1 MQSKKQFTTSPRFLI
16 GFGVCIVLFLILFC
30 PVLTSLVQDWIRLP
44 DFSHGILVPLV
55 SFYLV
60 WERRTR
66 LPGSTCPDNWG
77 LVLLALGIAL
87 LLFGRLA
94 AESFTQRLSILVV
107 IAGMVLFLLGREHLK
122 TIAFPLA
129 FLLLMIPLPS
139 ILLQKITFPMQL
151 FASRCAASAL
161 ELLSVPVLLE
171 GNIIHLPNTSLEV
184 AEACSGIRSMMSL
197 LTMAILFA
205 YFAKKILWQ
214 RIVLVLA
221 CLPITI
227 LVNAFRVSVTGFLAY
242 HYGAGVAGGFFH
254 EFSGFILFLM
264 AVALF
269 YGLTL
274 LLPGGRLRP
283 ENR

>member
-1 MQSKKQFTTSPRFLI
+1 
-16 GFGVCIVLFLILFC
+16 
-30 PVLTSLVQDWIRLP
+30 
-44 DFSHGILVPLV
+44 
-55 SFYLV
+55 
-60 WERRTR
+60 
-66 LPGSTCPDNWG
+66 
-77 LVLLALGIAL
+77 
-87 LLFGRLA
+87 
-94 AESFTQRLSILVV
+94 
-107 IAGMVLFLLGREHLK
+107 
-122 TIAFPLA
+122 
-129 FLLLMIPLPS
+129 
-139 ILLQKITFPMQL
+139 
-151 FASRCAASAL
+151 
-161 ELLSVPVLLE
+161 
-171 GNIIHLPNTSLEV
+171 
-184 AEACSGIRSMMSL
+184 MMSL